1 MLEKTLESPL
11 DFKEVQ
17 PVHPKR
23 DQPWIL
29 IGRTDA
35 AAEAPI
41 LWLPDAKTD
50 SLEKSLVLEKIEG
63 RRRRGW
69 QRMRWLDDITD
80 SVDMIFGKLQ
90 AMVSD
95 MEVWHAIIHGV
106 AKSQTWLGDW
116 IELNCVAC
124 GILFPWGRIKPMPP
138 EVEAGSLN
146 HWTAREI
153 PNAIHCKKLCF
164 LDRVV
169 GLYVCVCVCV
179 CVCL

>member
-50 SLEKSLVLEKIEG
+50 LLEKSLVLEKIEG

-116 IELNCVAC
+116 TTTY
-124 GILFPWGRIKPMPP
+124 M
-138 EVEAGSLN
+138 
-146 HWTAREI
+146 
-153 PNAIHCKKLCF
+153 
-164 LDRVV
+164 
-169 GLYVCVCVCV
+169 YVCVCVCV
-179 CVCL
+179 CIYIYKTIIFLLRFFPLIGHYKILSLVLCAIQ